1 MHSDKGYKYFIGYK
15 PDNIIRP
22 LPIILPQIS
31 GYINCFD
38 NNRKVTE
45 DDIVLL
51 KYNEIWNKVK
61 KTLNVEFHS
70 EPVYGKKYIKI

>member
-1 MHSDKGYKYFIGYK
+1 MHSHKGYKYFIGYK

-31 GYINCFD
+31 GSINCFNN

-45 DDIVLL
+45 DDIVFLQH
-51 KYNEIWNKVK
+51 NEIWNKVK
-61 KTLNVEFHS
+61 KILKVKFQS
-70 EPVYGKKYIKI
+70 ELVYN